1 MQKPAAAPL
10 ASMRLQSLLTKL
22 LSHMV
27 LLVFTVFIVYP
38 VLWMGLASLKS
49 KGELVSNIWGLPESW
64 AFENYTRAWETANL
78 GFALI
83 NSMIVS
89 FVTVLLVTMLAA
101 LAGYALARFK
111 FRFATAI
118 LLLFVL
124 TMQAPVPVIP
134 LYVMLVQLGLT
145 NSYPGLILPAVAG
158 GLPLSIF
165 IFQSYFRTIPREL
178 HEAAVVDGCSPFV
191 AFFRVIVPI
200 SAPVFATIAILQF
213 LGSWNEYFLPLILVR
228 SPEMRTLPLAIQV
241 FFYDWGR
248 SEWEQ
253 VFAALTIGSLPMIIV
268 YILMQRQFIQGL
280 TSGAVKG

>member
-1 MQKPAAAPL
+1 MRQISLTPS
-10 ASMRLQSLLTKL
+10 SMRTQAAIVRL
-22 LSHMV
+22 LSHFI
-27 LLVFTVFIVYP
+27 LLIFTLFIVYP
-38 VLWMGLASLKS
+38 VLWMVLASFKS

-64 AFENYTRAWETANL
+64 AFENYSRAWETANL
-78 GFALI
+78 GFALF
-83 NSMIVS
+83 NSMLVS
-89 FVTVLLVTMLAA
+89 FITVVLVLIFAA
-101 LAGYALARFK
+101 FAGYALIRFK

-145 NSYPGLILPAVAG
+145 NSYPALILPMVAG

-165 IFQSYFRTIPREL
+165 IFQAYFRTIPREL
-178 HEAAVVDGCSPFV
+178 HEAAVVDGCSPFA
-191 AFFRVIVPI
+191 AFVRVIVPI
-200 SAPVFATIAILQF
+200 SAPVFATVAILQF

-253 VFAALTIGSLPMIIV
+253 VFAALTIGSLPMIVV

-280 TSGAVKG
+280 TSGSVKG

>member
-89 FVTVLLVTMLAA
+89 FVTVLLVTVLAA

-145 NSYPGLILPAVAG
+145 NSYPGLILPAVAA

-191 AFFRVIVPI
+191 AFLRVIVPI